1 LIAIFF
7 VSFRIKFV
15 SAEIGDGVWMEKR
28 RLRPE
33 AVLAYSERK
42 KTTVENG
49 LIKKNF
55 KEIQP

>member
-1 LIAIFF
+1 
-7 VSFRIKFV
+7 
-15 SAEIGDGVWMEKR
+15 MEKR